1 MHDVAGA
8 GGVSYRPS
16 MHTMTPL
23 ISTLVGA
30 FVAAFVFGLIANRL
44 RVAPIAGFLVAGIV
58 IGPFTPGFV
67 ADPHL
72 APELAEIG
80 VILLMFGVGLHFSL
94 ADLLAVR
101 RVAVPGA
108 VAQILLATAL
118 GAGLA
123 TFLGWDL
130 GASLVFGLA
139 LSVASTVVLIR
150 GLEQRSL
157 LDTPDGR
164 IAIGWLIVE
173 DLVMVLAL
181 VLLPAIAGPLGGGSS
196 AAGTPW
202 GEILRDVGLTLGKV
216 VLFVVLM
223 LAFGRRFVPWLLAR
237 VASSGS
243 QELFTLGVLAIA
255 LGVAFGSAYLFGV
268 SFALGAF
275 FAGMLLNESD
285 FSHRAAA
292 DSLPLR
298 DAFAVLFFVSVGM
311 LFDPWVLVRQPW
323 AVLATVLV
331 IVVGKS
337 IAAWVIVRAFGHSLR
352 TALLISVSLAQIGE
366 FSFILAALGVSLGLL
381 SPAARDLVLAAA
393 ILSIL
398 LNPLLFIAL
407 DRLPVGRVRAQPG
420 AAESR
425 PASADHIVVV
435 GHGRVGRRIAAEL
448 RHGSQPLLVIESRR
462 EVVDEVERETMTVL
476 VDNAAAPGVLEAA
489 AIGNAARL
497 IVAIPNVY
505 EAGQIVARA
514 RAANAGLSII
524 ARAHSDADVEHLER
538 LGASHV
544 VMGER
549 ETARRMVELA
559 RERSD

>member
-108 VAQILLATAL
+108 IAQILLATAL

-196 AAGTPW
+196 A
-202 GEILRDVGLTLGKV
+202 
-216 VLFVVLM
+216 
-223 LAFGRRFVPWLLAR
+223 
-237 VASSGS
+237 
-243 QELFTLGVLAIA
+243 
-255 LGVAFGSAYLFGV
+255 
-268 SFALGAF
+268 
-275 FAGMLLNESD
+275 
-285 FSHRAAA
+285 
-292 DSLPLR
+292 
-298 DAFAVLFFVSVGM
+298 
-311 LFDPWVLVRQPW
+311 
-323 AVLATVLV
+323 
-331 IVVGKS
+331 
-337 IAAWVIVRAFGHSLR
+337 
-352 TALLISVSLAQIGE
+352 
-366 FSFILAALGVSLGLL
+366 
-381 SPAARDLVLAAA
+381 
-393 ILSIL
+393 
-398 LNPLLFIAL
+398 
-407 DRLPVGRVRAQPG
+407 
-420 AAESR
+420 
-425 PASADHIVVV
+425 
-435 GHGRVGRRIAAEL
+435 
-448 RHGSQPLLVIESRR
+448 
-462 EVVDEVERETMTVL
+462 
-476 VDNAAAPGVLEAA
+476 
-489 AIGNAARL
+489 
-497 IVAIPNVY
+497 
-505 EAGQIVARA
+505 
-514 RAANAGLSII
+514 
-524 ARAHSDADVEHLER
+524 
-538 LGASHV
+538 
-544 VMGER
+544 
-549 ETARRMVELA
+549 
-559 RERSD
+559 